1 MHGIPRIDETV
12 VVMIRIFEIEMQ
24 PGFNI
29 YTRLDQIHRVPNISG
44 RKRHALQQ
52 IISSPK
58 KKKQCNN
65 TKNGHLDWMHQ
76 NQNCP

>member
-52 IISSPK
+52 IISSRK
-58 KKKQCNN
+58 KKTNV
-65 TKNGHLDWMHQ
+65 TTLRMGI
-76 NQNCP
+76 